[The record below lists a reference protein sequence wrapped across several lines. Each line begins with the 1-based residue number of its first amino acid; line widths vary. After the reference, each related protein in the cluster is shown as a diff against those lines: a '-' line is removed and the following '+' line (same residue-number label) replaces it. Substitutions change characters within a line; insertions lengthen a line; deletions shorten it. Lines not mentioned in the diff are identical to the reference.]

1 MLRELLS
8 IFRTDDTAARMATD
22 FADMLARIRELTL
35 QAGIHYFEHQP
46 TADERTDLIRKDVK
60 VNKLERKIRKQVIA
74 HLTLDG
80 AGSRAPYGLMLM
92 SLVKDAE
99 RVGDYAKN
107 LSEVY
112 DEGGGALPEDDN
124 VEELKE
130 LRRIV
135 EMILEDVGAVFT
147 ASDGEKAAELLR
159 VGRDVVERADRL
171 VPRIARGPYDA
182 ATTTTLVLGARY
194 YKRITSHLMN
204 ILSGVVMPLHKLDY
218 YDEDLLT
225 QIAETA
231 AGSDDED

>member
-35 QAGIHYFEHQP
+35 QAGTHYFEHQP

-194 YKRITSHLMN
+194 YKRIASHLMN

-231 AGSDDED
+231 AASEDED